1 MNLHPTLRLHVPDK
15 LIQIKITGKNCIR
28 SQKIC
33 QVVSFRRAVF
43 RLLSNSF
50 NYQESC
56 SMLSDHEIARQAAVR
71 PIKEVAAKLG
81 IDAVDLMPYGNEIT
95 KVHLD
100 ALSRPRKR
108 EGDARLILVSATTPT
123 AAGEGKT
130 TTSIGLAQAMD
141 SLGESVCLAL
151 REPSLGPCLGIKG
164 GATGGGYSQI
174 VPADRINLHFTG
186 DFHAITTVNNFISA
200 MIDNHI
206 YFGNRLSLDPR
217 QIVWRRVLDMNDRA
231 LREVVIGLGGRFQGI
246 PREGGFDITAASEIM
261 AIFCLAKDMD
271 DLRKRLDRILIGTSC
286 KGRPVYLRELNVTGA
301 MMALLRD
308 AVHPNL
314 VQTLEGT
321 PAFMHGGPFANIA
334 HGCNSVIATRMAMHH
349 ADWTITE
356 AGFGFDLG
364 AEKFFHLKC
373 RSAGLDPD
381 AVVVVTT
388 LRALKLHGGKSS
400 DELDHPDTEA
410 VAKGLENLDKHIE
423 SVSHFNKHP
432 VVALNRFAADS
443 DDEIRIVR
451 ERAEAHGVS
460 FAESRHFN
468 EGGKGAQKLAF
479 AVIKSV
485 GKNKPYSPLY
495 ELEDTLYEKVHKVC
509 RDMYGANDV
518 AFTKEAERDLENIRR
533 LGLNKL
539 PICIAKA
546 PSSLSDD
553 PTLHGRPRDFQVTV
567 RNVQV
572 SAGAG
577 FLVVLTGNI
586 MRMPG
591 LPAKPKAEQIELL
604 PDGSVIGV
612 G

>member
-1 MNLHPTLRLHVPDK
+1 M
-15 LIQIKITGKNCIR
+15 ITD
-28 SQKIC
+28 
-33 QVVSFRRAVF
+33 
-43 RLLSNSF
+43 
-50 NYQESC
+50 Y
-56 SMLSDHEIARQAAVR
+56 EIAAQANVG
-71 PIKEVAAKLG
+71 PIKDVAAKLG
-81 IDAVDLMPYGNEIT
+81 VEEADLMPYGDEVA
-95 KVHLD
+95 KVNLK
-100 ALSRPRKR
+100 ALTRPRKR
-108 EGDARLILVSATTPT
+108 SEKARLVLVSATTPT

-130 TTSIGLAQAMD
+130 TTSIGLAQAMG

-164 GATGGGYSQI
+164 GATGGGYAQV

-186 DFHAITTVNNFISA
+186 DFHAITTVNNLISA
-200 MIDNHI
+200 TIDNHI
-206 YFGNRLSLDPR
+206 FQGNKLGLDPR
-217 QIVWRRVLDMNDRA
+217 QIVWRRVMDMNDRS
-231 LREVVIGLGGRFQGI
+231 LRNIVIGLGGRMQGI

-261 AIFCLAKDMD
+261 AILCLAKDVD
-271 DLRKRLDRILIGTSC
+271 DLRRRLDSILVGTTW
-286 KGRPVYLRELNVTGA
+286 KGAPVYLKEMNITGA
-301 MMALLRD
+301 MMVLLRD

-321 PAFMHGGPFANIA
+321 PCFMHGGPFANIA
-334 HGCNSVIATRMAMHH
+334 HGCNSVMATQMAMHH

-364 AEKFFHLKC
+364 AEKFFHIKC

-388 LRALKLHGGKSS
+388 LRALKLHGGKAK
-400 DELDHPDTEA
+400 DQLDQADSEA
-410 VAKGLENLDKHIE
+410 VRGGLENLDKHIE

-432 VVALNRFAADS
+432 VVCLNRFVS
-443 DDEIRIVR
+443 DTDEEIRIVR

-460 FAESRHFN
+460 FAESRHFT
-468 EGGKGAQKLAF
+468 EGGKGSQDLARE
-479 AVIKSV
+479 VIKSV
-485 GKNKPYSPLY
+485 SQNKPWSPLY
-495 ELEDTLYEKVHKVC
+495 DLDDTLYEKVHKVC

-518 AFTKEAERDLENIRR
+518 AFSKEAEQDLKIIRG

-567 RNVQV
+567 RNIQV

-577 FLVVLTGNI
+577 FLIILTGKI

-591 LPAKPKAEQIELL
+591 LPRRPKAEQIELL
-604 PDGSVIGV
+604 ADGTVIGV